1 MRACLICWIG
11 ILLIIT
17 GCQPEMPVTSTITI
31 DGEARRIAVNQEL
44 YGLTIEEINHAI
56 EGGIYAELIQN
67 RSFEEGVP
75 PLNCPFDPVRRV
87 LRTPNGWTIPFLRAD
102 SVPGWRR
109 FSATSYL
116 YPDTKEL
123 INDKNRRS
131 LLVSVSASA
140 ETGKGGVIAEG
151 YKGISLRKGA
161 RYDLS
166 FYIKTLSAYPK
177 TVSFA
182 LADSSGETLLS
193 EVFQV
198 TPSYEWKKYGHTF
211 TATDSTAKAVLTIT
225 TDSSALFWL
234 DVVSLF
240 PQQTWKGRANGMRP
254 ELMTHIEALHPR
266 FIRFPGGSFAEG
278 YTAGT
283 YPIWHETIGDIAS
296 RKHFWNV
303 WAYGS
308 TNGVGFHEFLQL
320 CEDLGAEPIYVVNS
334 GITSQSRRPRYED
347 ITKMDKLVQD
357 ALGAIAYANE
367 PADSLIGSLRAKQG
381 HPDPFHLKY
390 IEIGSEN
397 YGQEYA
403 KRFKLFK
410 EAIREIYPDVTVISS
425 SRLRDMPRREWA
437 DAHFH
442 STEPY
447 LIANHNRFIPTSLS
461 QRIPSAFI
469 GEFGLTDGAVAGTMQ
484 AAISEACFLTGVE
497 NGQEVVR
504 GLAYA
509 PVVGNTQYP
518 LVRQPLIAFDGDKTV
533 LSPSY
538 YLWQMYSNNRGD
550 EVLKT
555 EVQTYNKPQ
564 VLPGYAGIYMFDNS
578 YEFTDVQIDNR
589 PVTDG
594 QVVSG
599 NWEIK
604 QGTLTP
610 VPNRWN
616 YLLLGDSASYNYTFS
631 ANIRR
636 TKGSGQIQ
644 LRVRDNGLPGE
655 QSDYIGLTIGA
666 GTCELF
672 RQAGGV
678 RDTLRTPVDFPF
690 QSKAWYRVKISCQ
703 DERIHCYVNDTLVHE
718 AALRPLPSLVATTA
732 FDKER
737 EEIILKVVNTTH
749 HEERTA
755 LNLQGLN
762 VANSAEIIQLC
773 ASPEAHNTYD
783 TPDAIVPETKVFT
796 FPIGVDKVYIFP
808 PNSITVM
815 RLKGE

>member
-1 MRACLICWIG
+1 
-11 ILLIIT
+11 
-17 GCQPEMPVTSTITI
+17 MPVTSTITI

-140 ETGKGGVIAEG
+140 ETGKGGIIAEG

-381 HPDPFHLKY
+381 HPEPFNLKY

-410 EAIREIYPDVTVISS
+410 EAIREIYPDGRDCHQQFAASRHAAPGMGRRSLPLDRTLFDCQSQPLYPHKSVPTHSFRFYRRIWFDRRSNCGNDASRHQRSLLSYRSGKRARGGQRTGLRAGCREYAIS
-425 SRLRDMPRREWA
+425 
-437 DAHFH
+437 
-442 STEPY
+442 
-447 LIANHNRFIPTSLS
+447 IG
-461 QRIPSAFI
+461 PSASHRF
-469 GEFGLTDGAVAGTMQ
+469 
-484 AAISEACFLTGVE
+484 
-497 NGQEVVR
+497 
-504 GLAYA
+504 
-509 PVVGNTQYP
+509 
-518 LVRQPLIAFDGDKTV
+518 
-533 LSPSY
+533 
-538 YLWQMYSNNRGD
+538 
-550 EVLKT
+550 
-555 EVQTYNKPQ
+555 
-564 VLPGYAGIYMFDNS
+564 
-578 YEFTDVQIDNR
+578 
-589 PVTDG
+589 
-594 QVVSG
+594 
-599 NWEIK
+599 
-604 QGTLTP
+604 
-610 VPNRWN
+610 
-616 YLLLGDSASYNYTFS
+616 
-631 ANIRR
+631 
-636 TKGSGQIQ
+636 
-644 LRVRDNGLPGE
+644 
-655 QSDYIGLTIGA
+655 
-666 GTCELF
+666 
-672 RQAGGV
+672 
-678 RDTLRTPVDFPF
+678 
-690 QSKAWYRVKISCQ
+690 
-703 DERIHCYVNDTLVHE
+703 
-718 AALRPLPSLVATTA
+718 
-732 FDKER
+732 
-737 EEIILKVVNTTH
+737 
-749 HEERTA
+749 
-755 LNLQGLN
+755 
-762 VANSAEIIQLC
+762 
-773 ASPEAHNTYD
+773 
-783 TPDAIVPETKVFT
+783 
-796 FPIGVDKVYIFP
+796 
-808 PNSITVM
+808 
-815 RLKGE
+815 

>member
-56 EGGIYAELIQN
+56 EGGMYAELIQN

-151 YKGISLRKGA
+151 YKGIPLRKGA

-254 ELMTHIEALHPR
+254 ELMPLIEALHPR

-381 HPDPFHLKY
+381 HPEPFHLKY

-469 GEFGLTDGAVAGTMQ
+469 G
-484 AAISEACFLTGVE
+484 
-497 NGQEVVR
+497 
-504 GLAYA
+504 
-509 PVVGNTQYP
+509 
-518 LVRQPLIAFDGDKTV
+518 RQPLIAFDGHRTV

-564 VLPGYAGIYMFDNS
+564 VLSGYAGIYMFDNS

-636 TKGSGQIQ
+636 T
-644 LRVRDNGLPGE
+644 N
-655 QSDYIGLTIGA
+655 IG
-666 GTCELF
+666 
-672 RQAGGV
+672 
-678 RDTLRTPVDFPF
+678 
-690 QSKAWYRVKISCQ
+690 
-703 DERIHCYVNDTLVHE
+703 
-718 AALRPLPSLVATTA
+718 
-732 FDKER
+732 
-737 EEIILKVVNTTH
+737 
-749 HEERTA
+749 
-755 LNLQGLN
+755 
-762 VANSAEIIQLC
+762 
-773 ASPEAHNTYD
+773 
-783 TPDAIVPETKVFT
+783 
-796 FPIGVDKVYIFP
+796 
-808 PNSITVM
+808 
-815 RLKGE
+815 RLGFL